1 MSKEK
6 IIVGLDLGTSQV
18 RAIVAQ
24 YPEDSNARPLV
35 LGVGMAPSAGIS
47 NGVVTDME
55 ETVGAINKA
64 KEEAERIAGVP
75 IEHAY
80 VSINGR
86 HITSQF
92 SRGVVAVSRADGE
105 ISDEDVARVLNAAE
119 AVSVPTN
126 KQILTVVPC
135 YFTIDGQEQIKS
147 PSGMNGVRLEVN
159 ALLIEGAVNFIRNV
173 EKCVEQ
179 RCGIDI
185 DEMIFAPLAAT
196 KAVVSR
202 RQKELGVV
210 VVDMGKET
218 TGITIYEDG
227 NILGAKVIPVG
238 SGHITNDIAIGLR
251 TSIDVAERIK
261 LGYGNAAPD
270 DIDRS
275 EQIDLSE
282 IDANEE
288 GVFKRRY
295 VSEIIEA
302 RVEEIFL
309 LVDEELKKL
318 DKSGMLPAGVVIT
331 GGGAKLPG
339 LVLMAKKVLRLPAQ
353 VGCPMEMNGIVDK
366 IDDPEFA
373 TSVGLILWEADDS
386 GVITGKP
393 AGNGFLDGLI
403 KKVGRVLGGLLP

>member
-1 MSKEK
+1 MSKEN
-6 IIVGLDLGTSQV
+6 IVIGLDLGTSQI
-18 RAIVAQ
+18 RTIVAQ
-24 YPEDSNARPLV
+24 IQGDDSRPLV
-35 LGVGMAPSAGIS
+35 LGVGTAPSAGIS

-55 ETVGAINKA
+55 ETISAINKS
-64 KEEAERIAGVP
+64 KEEAERIAGIP
-75 IEHAY
+75 IEHAF

-105 ISDEDVARVLNAAE
+105 ISEEDMSRVINAAE

-135 YFTIDGQEQIKS
+135 YYTIDGQDQIKC
-147 PSGMNGVRLEVN
+147 PVGMNGVRLEVN
-159 ALLIEGAVNFIRNV
+159 ALLIESAVNFIRNV

-185 DEMIFAPLAAT
+185 DEMIFAPIAAT
-196 KAVVSR
+196 KAVVTR

-227 NILGAKVIPVG
+227 NILGARVIPVG

-261 LGYGNAAPD
+261 LGYGNTVPE
-270 DIDRS
+270 DIDKN

-302 RVEEIFL
+302 RVEEIFAM
-309 LVDEELKKL
+309 VDEELKKL
-318 DKSGMLPAGVVIT
+318 DKSGMLPAGIVIT

-339 LVLMAKKVLRLPAQ
+339 LVAMAKKVLRLPAQ
-353 VGCPMEMNGIVDK
+353 IGCPMEMNGIVDK

-373 TSVGLILWEADDS
+373 TSVGLVLWEADDNGIYIS
-386 GVITGKP
+386 GKS
-393 AGNGFLDGLI
+393 AGA
-403 KKVGRVLGGLLP
+403 KLGGLGKKLSSIFKSLLP